1 MSKSSGNN
9 NNDINMVFIERLI
22 NAIGDLTIKI
32 EEINRALFSGDFI
45 DRAFSKHFSKYNQS
59 QMTSSDFE
67 RAAKNFVKDIEN
79 FLKVNYNIG
88 TTKREHAATDALVK
102 GLSDSYSGSQINDK
116 IADRMLTQIKN
127 FFSSAVF
134 ESMKGA
140 QKGKKN
146 SDLYFTNTLD
156 NEKLTAS
163 YKEFAR
169 RIGVSFD
176 ETSLKLMAFFQNLEN
191 KKEKKTA
198 GFVNDL
204 IEGLEKS
211 KWVGGALRD
220 TFRLI
225 GLLGANWLSQFGQ
238 MGRILG
244 GAFYVAMETA
254 GPLLVN
260 MLLKGM
266 GSLFGKL
273 FAGGVGWGLI
283 NKLPQN
289 GPLGNAITTFY
300 GGGTGAQKAAAAGRL
315 AIAGVASAG
324 LGAGAL
330 WAGGQAAQSFKQG
343 DKVGGS
349 AFGVGAAGL
358 GIAAIA
364 ALVAGIS
371 APITLIA
378 AAVGGIA
385 VGVGAIWKNRE
396 KITEHYKKNKDFYD
410 KVLKFVDYTMPVFGL
425 LRHFTMWYLD
435 HFGSG
440 TDVEDAYG
448 NTNNFVQKIAN
459 VAGLQD
465 KEAVQ
470 KIAGMGVNKAGGIIG
485 LENVNRMKASEV
497 AKEYFKSHPT
507 QAGRMYEQVG
517 GDYAS
522 LGDFISDWAIR
533 DKKGNAIKAILH
545 AGASEELKG
554 LREFL
559 KSKGGDASR
568 VGLLK
573 YTSGRKT
580 GGDPAK
586 NIKSSHKGKGLNSH
600 ENIAA
605 MVTDLGA
612 ANWTDAEWETYL
624 PWIQEYMKELGY
636 RVRFEGNDSKG
647 NMYLNEK
654 FKGGLTNRHLHVDL
668 LPGRENMAP
677 LGVEENIAESK
688 VRAKQETIAITEI
701 AKQLE
706 PDIYGDYEK
715 AVKRN
720 SGDEKAA
727 NMALR
732 SLESEM
738 RNAGYGFNE
747 DKQMW
752 IKKKVPWNSKEGA
765 VFVDKPG
772 NLYFERIS
780 AILGGLGATGA
791 SDGRIV

>member
-1 MSKSSGNN
+1 MSKSSGN

-102 GLSDSYSGSQINDK
+102 GLSDSYSGSQVNDK

-140 QKGKKN
+140 QKGQKN

-156 NEKLTAS
+156 NEKLTAA

-220 TFRLI
+220 TFRLV

-244 GAFYVAMETA
+244 GAFYIAMETA

-266 GSLFGKL
+266 GSLFGRL
-273 FAGGVGWGLI
+273 FAGGIGAWGLI

-324 LGAGAL
+324 LGAGAM

-349 AFGVGAAGL
+349 AFGVGAVGL
-358 GIAAIA
+358 GVAAIA
-364 ALVAGIS
+364 SLVAGIS

-396 KITEHYKKNKDFYD
+396 KIMEHYKKHQGFYD
-410 KVLKFVDYTMPVFGL
+410 KVLGFIDFVFPVFGIL
-425 LRHFTMWYLD
+425 KNVINWWQD
-435 HFGSG
+435 HFGEKSNA
-440 TDVEDAYG
+440 EDAYG
-448 NTNNFVQKIAN
+448 NKNSFVQKVKNAFG
-459 VAGLQD
+459 VKD
-465 KEAVQ
+465 TKAVEH
-470 KIAGMGVNKAGGIIG
+470 IAGVGINKAGGVLG
-485 LENVNRMKASEV
+485 VEKLDKMSASRV
-497 AKEYFKSHPT
+497 AEEYFKQHPE
-507 QAGRMYEQVG
+507 QASNVYEKVG
-517 GDYAS
+517 GKYAS
-522 LGDFISDWAIR
+522 LVDFQNDWAIR
-533 DKKGNAIKAILH
+533 NAKGQATSAVLY
-545 AGASEELKG
+545 AGASENLEKMWDALVSSGAMTKERAELM
-554 LREFL
+554 
-559 KSKGGDASR
+559 
-568 VGLLK
+568 K
-573 YTSGRKT
+573 YTSGRSTASSPHAK
-580 GGDPAK
+580 GGT
-586 NIKSSHKGKGLNSH
+586 H
-600 ENIAA
+600 ENIFN

-612 ANWTDAEWETYL
+612 ANWTDAEWKKAVEVLTPVLDDMGFQLKY
-624 PWIQEYMKELGY
+624 
-636 RVRFEGNDSKG
+636 EGVNKQGKTVFGD
-647 NMYLNEK
+647 K
-654 FKGGLTNRHLHVDL
+654 FVSGLSNRHLHVQL
-668 LPGRENMAP
+668 RPGLENMAAP
-677 LGVEENIAESK
+677 GARENEMK
-688 VRAKQETIAITEI
+688 
-701 AKQLE
+701 
-706 PDIYGDYEK
+706 YK
-715 AVKRN
+715 AVAEQHSLDIKRLAEFVDPEETKN
-720 SGDEKAA
+720 
-727 NMALR
+727 
-732 SLESEM
+732 
-738 RNAGYGFNE
+738 
-747 DKQMW
+747 
-752 IKKKVPWNSKEGA
+752 IKKGIERELSDSEANKILKKNKVWQNENTGGTWMRETSQGTEA
-765 VFVDKPG
+765 LWRNDATG
-772 NLYFERIS
+772 NLEWRMLIQTMQNTSQYS
-780 AILGGLGATGA
+780 AN
-791 SDGRIV
+791 GR